1 MFNKTTKTEAAAGT
15 SINLIGNGTTITGDV
30 NANGDIRIDGILT
43 GNIQITGKLV
53 IGPSGRIE
61 GNITCQNADVSGEV
75 NGTIQVSDLLALKAA
90 RYLGIQRHVVLPF
103 SRSRFRAI
111 SVTDRPGEWG
121 TLFDQVIREAE
132 DTRNLVLLNESK
144 EDTAALLRT
153 NRAIL
158 NKAQMLAAS
167 FSQNMLAVIVWDGLS
182 RGEDDLTA
190 DFADEARFRGIPVRE
205 IKTQ

>member
-1 MFNKTTKTEAAAGT
+1 MIITLAGR
-15 SINLIGNGTTITGDV
+15 
-30 NANGDIRIDGILT
+30 RIDAQDAATPRFPLEKSASVYTHILNLLRDQQAT
-43 GNIQITGKLV
+43 VLV
-53 IGPSGRIE
+53 SSAACG
-61 GNITCQNADVSGEV
+61 A
-75 NGTIQVSDLLALKAA
+75 DLLALKAA
-90 RYLGIQRHVVLPF
+90 RHLGIQRHVVLPF